1 MYEIK
6 SNLRLDQ
13 LRSLVRAGVTHVQ
26 PGIESLNSNVLSL
39 MDKGVRG
46 CQNVRLLRDAE
57 SAGLTV
63 SWNYLYGFP
72 GERDNDYQEIISQ
85 LPALHHLPPTDSG
98 RIALERF
105 SPYFDR
111 PELGFAERRPRA
123 QYAMT
128 YDLPPSELEDL
139 AYLFET
145 PPQGIDDELAESLD
159 RAVTQWR
166 DAYLGSRLTF
176 TDLDDRI
183 VLVSR
188 RSAFP
193 WTIKQLATPT
203 ELSLFRLLQQPRT
216 VRFLHAELAPVAP
229 SDAVDELIAE
239 WRRLGLLFFEGGQL
253 VQVAVEE
260 ANQDLLRIK
269 YWRSRRPTNA
279 IEEAVSPA

>member
-1 MYEIK
+1 
-6 SNLRLDQ
+6 
-13 LRSLVRAGVTHVQ
+13 
-26 PGIESLNSNVLSL
+26 

-46 CQNVRLLRDAE
+46 CQNVRMLRDAE

-72 GERDNDYQEIISQ
+72 GERDSDYQEIIAQ
-85 LPALHHLPPTDSG
+85 LPALHHLSPTDCG

-105 SPYFDR
+105 SPHFDR
-111 PELGFAERRPRA
+111 PELGFAERRPRR

-145 PPQGIDDELAESLD
+145 PPQGIGDELADSLD
-159 RAVTQWR
+159 HAVAVWR
-166 DAYLGSRLTF
+166 DAHPSSRLTY
-176 TDLDDRI
+176 TDLEDRI

-193 WTIKQLATPT
+193 WSIKQLTTPT
-203 ELSLFRLLQQPRT
+203 ELMLFRLLQQPRT
-216 VRFLHAELAPVAP
+216 TRFLHQELANIEPSPV
-229 SDAVDELIAE
+229 AVDELIAE
-239 WRRLGLLFFEGGQL
+239 WRRLGVLFFEGGQL
-253 VQVAVEE
+253 IQVAVEE

-269 YWRSRRPTNA
+269 FWTSRRPTKA
-279 IEEAVSPA
+279 GREALSPA